1 MHAPDKKQPGLAQGL
16 DFCSMQLFMRNP
28 KLRRKKCKITEPE
41 RKTQESTYLRI
52 PVYMYKYYSTLSI
65 YLFGVAVCKGPYG
78 RR

>member
-52 PVYMYKYYSTLSI
+52 PVYMYI
-65 YLFGVAVCKGPYG
+65 
-78 RR
+78 